1 MKKSQNLLF
10 ILLILTACTFVS
22 CSALSGNH
30 NTDGNFSISLSS
42 QTARIFD
49 INDEDFVTYTIK
61 LKSTDGKSYSQTQS
75 DTLTAGALRNAAFSF
90 TDIPLKIELV
100 ISAQFETEEGVFF
113 GGNSEPFTLTSSD
126 TKQIAVELRKL
137 LSTPYLLLS
146 YPSNKG
152 YYQIEQFDSL
162 SNEPTFSSG
171 GDYGYDQIL
180 SYCYDSDETLWFCNY
195 NSDSYSYTLNYRPK
209 GEATSQQC
217 TGWGYSFADIDYD
230 SSTDTL
236 YLLHIK
242 DNNNSSDSASFISLT
257 NPADLEA
264 GNAPEKNGLPAIDPS
279 TKIQGGAAG
288 EGSYYIYGYSEVE
301 TLDGPDKI
309 VPWIAKAIPGT
320 GSFTLGPKTELTD
333 ASLGLEPDG
342 VYLDTFDTFEIT
354 DLTVQDGKVF
364 ALFKQIATDDYSL
377 QLIQRGGLLVFEK
390 KNDGTLVHKKTLGLA
405 PMVRMTLNTEVWID
419 DDGPKPVYTDSN
431 PSEETQLMQELPA
444 LLGLPYR
451 EDIDKYFCLP
461 QKFVATKPKKLV
473 FADNGAYIYIDE
485 DGELQTSTKFVGG
498 ELKSDAPSRI
508 IEVNLDDFSFSATEL
523 DPIRTF
529 NTPHEGCGYQLI
541 QREPEERVLE
551 ETLYNSSGS
560 AFTEGEYWFSYV
572 YPTQFK
578 YHE

>member
-1 MKKSQNLLF
+1 MKKLHILFLVLLAF
-10 ILLILTACTFVS
+10 ATIMLVS
-22 CSALSGNH
+22 CNALYGNH
-30 NTDGNFSISLSS
+30 KTDGNFSISFSG
-42 QTARIFD
+42 QNARIA
-49 INDEDFVTYTIK
+49 IEDTDLVTYTIK

-75 DTLTAGALRNAAFSF
+75 DTLTAGALRNAEFSF

-100 ISAQFETEEGVFF
+100 ISAQFETGEGVFF
-113 GGNSEPFTLTSSD
+113 GGNSEPFTLTSAD
-126 TKQIAVELRKL
+126 TKQITVELQKL

-152 YYQIEQFDSL
+152 YRQIEQFDSL

-171 GDYGYDQIL
+171 GEDGNNQIL

-195 NSDSYSYTLNYRPK
+195 NDQSYSYTLNYCLK
-209 GEATSQQC
+209 GEATPQQC
-217 TGWGYSFADIDYD
+217 TDWRDSFADIDYD

-264 GNAPEKNGLPAIDPS
+264 GNAPEKNGLPAIDS
-279 TKIQGGAAG
+279 NTKIQGGAAG
-288 EGSYYIYGYSEVE
+288 EGSYYIYGYSKIYNEV
-301 TLDGPDKI
+301 GPNKI
-309 VPWIAKAIPGT
+309 IPWIAKAIPGT
-320 GSFTLGPKTELTD
+320 DGFTLGPKTELTD

-342 VYLDTFDTFEIT
+342 VYLGTFEIT

-364 ALFKQIATDDYSL
+364 ALFKQVATGDYSL

-390 KNDGTLVHKKTLGLA
+390 KSDGTLVHKKTLGLA
-405 PMVRMTLNTEVWID
+405 PMVSMTLNTDVQLSSENAWL
-419 DDGPKPVYTDSN
+419 DSERTT
-431 PSEETQLMQELPA
+431 PLMKELPA

-473 FADNGAYIYIDE
+473 FADHGAFIYIDGE
-485 DGELQTSTKFVGG
+485 GELQTSTKFVGG

-529 NTPHEGCGYQLI
+529 NTPHGGCGYQLK
-541 QREPEERVLE
+541 QSEPETRYLEE
-551 ETLYNSSGS
+551 ETLYMYTGDP
-560 AFTEGEYWFSYV
+560 FTEGEYWFSYV

>member
-1 MKKSQNLLF
+1 MKKLHILFLVLLAF
-10 ILLILTACTFVS
+10 ATIMLVS
-22 CSALSGNH
+22 CTALYGNH
-30 NTDGNFSISLSS
+30 KTDGNFSISFSG
-42 QTARIFD
+42 QNARIA
-49 INDEDFVTYTIK
+49 IEDTDLVTYSIK

-75 DTLTAGALRNAAFSF
+75 DTLTAGALRNAEFSF

-100 ISAQFETEEGVFF
+100 ISAQFETGEGVFF
-113 GGNSEPFTLTSSD
+113 GGNSEPFTLTSAD
-126 TKQIAVELRKL
+126 TKQITVELQKL

-171 GDYGYDQIL
+171 GESGSNHKL

-195 NSDSYSYTLNYRPK
+195 NDQSYSYTLNYCLK
-209 GEATSQQC
+209 GEATPQQC
-217 TGWGYSFADIDYD
+217 TDWRDSFADIDYD

-242 DNNNSSDSASFISLT
+242 DNNNWSDSDSSINLIK
-257 NPADLEA
+257 PAALKA
-264 GNAPEKNGLPAIDPS
+264 GTEPERYGLPAFDSS

-364 ALFKQIATDDYSL
+364 ALFKQVATDDYSL

-405 PMVRMTLNTEVWID
+405 PMVSMTLNTQLKLND
-419 DDGPKPVYTDSN
+419 DLAYTDSSQT
-431 PSEETQLMQELPA
+431 PSLWELPA

-451 EDIDKYFCLP
+451 EDINKYFCLP

-473 FADNGAYIYIDE
+473 FADHGAFIYIDA
-485 DGELQTSTKFVGG
+485 DGNLQTSTKFVGG

-523 DPIRTF
+523 DPSRTF
-529 NTPHEGCGYQLI
+529 NAPHEGCGYQLI
-541 QREPEERVLE
+541 QREPEPRHLE
-551 ETLYNSSGS
+551 ETLYMYNGS
-560 AFTEGEYWFSYV
+560 TFTESEEYNFSYV
-572 YPTQFK
+572 YPTPFK